1 MSLSERDM
9 KTFFAV
15 ALIVCGGAI
24 ADARAQN
31 YPSRPIT
38 LIAPTSPGGP
48 PDTIGRILGE
58 RMKATLGQ
66 PVIVENVTGAGGSL
80 GVQRVARSA
89 PDGYTVSIGHLNSHV
104 FTGAVYNLSFDLLKD
119 LAPVTLLT
127 SAPMVFVARSG
138 FPPNSVKELIDWMK
152 QHPKGAAFGSVGIG
166 GPAKVWASDFQ
177 KKLGIEFQF
186 VPYRGAAAIVQDLIA
201 GQIDLGCVEASNVV
215 AHLGGGKIKP
225 YAVLSAARWAAAPDI
240 ATIDE
245 AGLPGFQMTF
255 WHGLWVPAG
264 TPPDAIAK
272 LAAAAADALADPTVR
287 ARLAQAGQDVLP
299 REQQTPGALAAHH
312 RAEIEKW
319 WPIIKA
325 AGVKAE

>member
-1 MSLSERDM
+1 MNKFSVV
-9 KTFFAV
+9 AV
-15 ALIVCGGAI
+15 ILVSAA
-24 ADARAQN
+24 AAEAQAQT

-58 RMKATLGQ
+58 RMKVTLGQ
-66 PVIVENVTGAGGSL
+66 PVVVENVTGAGGSL
-80 GVQRVARSA
+80 GVQRVARAA

-127 SAPMVFVARSG
+127 AAPMVFVARSG
-138 FPPNSVKELIDWMK
+138 FAPNSVRELIAWMK
-152 QHPKGAAFGSVGIG
+152 EHPNGATFGSVGIG
-166 GPAKVWASDFQ
+166 GPAKVWATDFQ

-186 VPYRGAAAIVQDLIA
+186 VPYRGAAATVQDLIA
-201 GQIDLGCVEASNVV
+201 GQVDLACVEASNVV
-215 AHLGGGKIKP
+215 AHLNGGKIKP
-225 YAVLSAARWAAAPDI
+225 YAVLSPARWPSAPGI
-240 ATIDE
+240 PTIDE

-264 TPPDAIAK
+264 TPQDAIAK
-272 LAAAAADALADPTVR
+272 LDAAAVDALADSTVR
-287 ARLAQAGQDVLP
+287 ARLALIGQDILP
-299 REQQTPGALAAHH
+299 RAQQTPEALAAHH
-312 RAEIEKW
+312 KAEIEKW

>member
-1 MSLSERDM
+1 MPLSGRDM
-9 KTFFAV
+9 RTFFA
-15 ALIVCGGAI
+15 ALICIGAAV
-24 ADARAQN
+24 ADAQAQS

-38 LIAPTSPGGP
+38 LVAPTSPGGP

-58 RMKATLGQ
+58 RMKVTLGQ

-80 GVQRVARSA
+80 GVQRVARAA

-104 FTGAVYNLSFDLLKD
+104 FTGASYNLSFDLLKD

-127 SAPMVFVARSG
+127 SAPMVFVARSD
-138 FPPNSVKELIDWMK
+138 FAPNSVQELIAWMK
-152 QHPKGAAFGSVGIG
+152 ERPKGAAFGSVGIG
-166 GPAKVWASDFQ
+166 GPAKVWATDFQ

-215 AHLGGGKIKP
+215 AHLSGGKIKS
-225 YAVLSAARWAAAPDI
+225 YAVLSASRWAAAPDI
-240 ATIDE
+240 PTIDE

-264 TPPDAIAK
+264 TPSDAIAK
-272 LAAAAADALADPTVR
+272 LDAAAVDALADPVVR
-287 ARLAQAGQDVLP
+287 ARLARAGQDVLP
-299 REQQTPGALAAHH
+299 REQQTPEALGAHH
-312 RAEIEKW
+312 KAEIDKW

-325 AGVKAE
+325 AGIKAE

>member
-1 MSLSERDM
+1 MRI
-9 KTFFAV
+9 FFA
-15 ALIVCGGAI
+15 ALIFIGAAI
-24 ADARAQN
+24 ADARAQS

-38 LIAPTSPGGP
+38 LVAPTSPGGP

-58 RMKATLGQ
+58 RMKVTLGQ

-80 GVQRVARSA
+80 GVQRVARA
-89 PDGYTVSIGHLNSHV
+89 VPDGYTVSIGHLNSHV
-104 FTGAVYNLSFDLLKD
+104 FTGASYNLSFDLLKD

-127 SAPMVFVARSG
+127 SAPMVFVARKD
-138 FPPNSVKELIDWMK
+138 FAPNSVKELIAWMK
-152 QHPKGAAFGSVGIG
+152 ENPKGAAFGSVGIG

-215 AHLGGGKIKP
+215 AHLSGGKIKS
-225 YAVLSAARWAAAPDI
+225 YAVLSASRWAAAPDI
-240 ATIDE
+240 PTIDE

-264 TPPDAIAK
+264 TPSDAIAK
-272 LAAAAADALADPTVR
+272 LDAAAVDALADPTVR

-299 REQQTPGALAAHH
+299 REQQTPQALGAHH
-312 RAEIEKW
+312 KAEIDKW

-325 AGVKAE
+325 AGIKAE

>member
-1 MSLSERDM
+1 MNKISVL
-9 KTFFAV
+9 V
-15 ALIVCGGAI
+15 LILTA
-24 ADARAQN
+24 AAAAEAPAQT
-31 YPSRPIT
+31 YPTRPIT

-48 PDTIGRILGE
+48 PDTIGRIVGD
-58 RMKATLGQ
+58 RMKVTLGQ

-138 FPPNSVKELIDWMK
+138 FPPNSVKELIAWMK
-152 QHPKGAAFGSVGIG
+152 ERPLGATFGSVGIG
-166 GPAKVWASDFQ
+166 GPAKVWATDFQ

-186 VPYRGAAAIVQDLIA
+186 VPYRGAAATVQDMIA
-201 GQIDLGCVEASNVV
+201 GPVDLACVEASNVV
-215 AHLGGGKIKP
+215 AHLKGGKIKP
-225 YAVLSAARWAAAPDI
+225 YAVLSGERWSVAPDI
-240 ATIDE
+240 PTIDE
-245 AGLPGFQMTF
+245 AGLPGFRMTF

-264 TPPDAIAK
+264 TPQDAIAK
-272 LAAAAADALADPTVR
+272 LDASVVDALADPLVR
-287 ARLAQAGQDVLP
+287 ERLERTGQGIVP
-299 REQQTPGALAAHH
+299 REQQTPEALAAHH
-312 RAEIEKW
+312 KAEIEKW

-325 AGVKAE
+325 AGIKAD

>member
-1 MSLSERDM
+1 MRSFSVVVLMAFEATM
-9 KTFFAV
+9 A
-15 ALIVCGGAI
+15 GAQ
-24 ADARAQN
+24 AQD

-38 LIAPTSPGGP
+38 LIAPTSAGGP
-48 PDTIGRILGE
+48 PDTIGRILSE

-80 GVQRVARSA
+80 GVQRVARAA

-127 SAPMVFVARSG
+127 SAPMIFVARSD
-138 FPPNSVKELIDWMK
+138 FPANSVKELIAYMK
-152 QHPKGAAFGSVGIG
+152 EHPNGATFGSVGIG
-166 GPAKVWASDFQ
+166 GPAKVWATDFQ

-186 VPYRGAAAIVQDLIA
+186 VPYRGASATVQDLIA
-201 GQIDLGCVEASNVV
+201 GQVDLTCVEASNVV
-215 AHLGGGKIKP
+215 AHLSGGKIKP
-225 YAVLSAARWAAAPDI
+225 FAVLSGTRWPAAPDI
-240 ATIDE
+240 PTIDE
-245 AGLPGFQMTF
+245 AGLPGFRMTF

-264 TPPDAIAK
+264 TPQSAIAK
-272 LAAAAADALADPTVR
+272 LDAAAVDALADPTVR
-287 ARLAQAGQDVLP
+287 SRLALIGQDVMP
-299 REQQTPGALAAHH
+299 RDQQTPEALAAFHKT
-312 RAEIEKW
+312 EIEKW